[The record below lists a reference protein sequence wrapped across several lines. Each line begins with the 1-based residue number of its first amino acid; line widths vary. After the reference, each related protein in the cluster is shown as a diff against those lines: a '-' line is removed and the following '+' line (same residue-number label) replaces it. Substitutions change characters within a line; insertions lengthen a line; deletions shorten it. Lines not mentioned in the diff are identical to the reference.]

1 MMRKRLH
8 LLCVCVLLLCC
19 QAAAQSDHNFNVAK
33 YLDIFNAIYR
43 QLDINYVDSLNPEK
57 TLGTA
62 IDVTLMQLDPY
73 TEYYTEESKEDL
85 RTMTTGKYAG
95 IGASIRYSNKEQRC
109 AIAYPFQN
117 MPADRAGLRPGDVIL
132 SIDGQELLYK
142 GEGSKADFSEMVSSK
157 LRGEPGTTFELRV
170 MRGEQRKTLLFKLT
184 RENVVRPSVP
194 YSRLLPDSTG
204 FVVISQFIEGT
215 SADVRHAVIQLKKQ
229 GMKRL
234 IIDLRDNPGGL
245 VEEAVNT
252 VSLFVPRGRE
262 VVRIKGK
269 SWVSQRSYVTKLEPL
284 DKDMPLVVLVNSSSA
299 SAAEIMSGALQ
310 DYDRAVVL
318 GERTYGKGLVQ
329 QSAELPYGAVL
340 KYTVGKYYIP
350 SGRCVQAYKF
360 ENGEPIHLADSL
372 TQAFSTAAGRTVR
385 DGGGIT
391 PDLIVL
397 EDSVSQ
403 FVSSVNDTEHFL
415 DFCAHYR
422 NTHSSIAPA
431 AEFRLTEA
439 DYEAFC
445 QYMKQSNFRY
455 ERNSLKMLK
464 ALRAMVHK
472 EGLEDVVG
480 RELDTLEHAIKQD
493 NDYEFKR
500 WEKDLRILLEAA
512 IVYSY
517 YYDAGVYDYMI
528 PRFHIIQRAIEVVR
542 DSRLM
547 HKLLSGE
554 PEA

>member
-1 MMRKRLH
+1 MIKRLH
-8 LLCVCVLLLCC
+8 LFCMCVLLLCG
-19 QAAAQSDHNFNVAK
+19 QAAAQSDHNFEVAK

-43 QLDINYVDSLNPEK
+43 QLDVNYVDSLDPKK
-57 TLGTA
+57 TLGTS
-62 IDVTLMQLDPY
+62 ITVTLMQLDPY

-95 IGASIRYSNKEQRC
+95 IGASIRFSEKEQRC
-109 AIAYPFQN
+109 SISLPFQN

-132 SIDGQELLYK
+132 SIDGQDLLYK

-170 MRGEQRKTLLFKLT
+170 MRGDQRKTLLVKLT

-204 FVVISQFIEGT
+204 FVVINQFIEGT

-262 VVRIKGK
+262 VVHIKGK
-269 SWVSQRSYVTKLEPL
+269 SWASQRSFVTKLEPL

-310 DYDRAVVL
+310 DYDRAVVI

-360 ENGEPIHLADSL
+360 EDGEPIHLADSL
-372 TQAFSTAAGRTVR
+372 TKAFSTAAGRTVR

-391 PDLIVL
+391 PDLIVR
-397 EDSVSQ
+397 EDSISQ
-403 FVSSVNDTEHFL
+403 FATSVNETEQFL
-415 DFCAHYR
+415 DFCSHYR
-422 NTHSSIAPA
+422 NTHSSIGPA
-431 AEFRLTEA
+431 ADFRLTDA

-445 QYMKQSNFRY
+445 QYMKQSDFRY
-455 ERNSLKMLK
+455 ERNSLKLLE
-464 ALRAMVHK
+464 ALRAMVHR
-472 EGLEDVVG
+472 EGLENVVG
-480 RELDTLEHAIKQD
+480 RELDSLEHAIKQD

-500 WEKDLRILLEAA
+500 WESELRYLLESI
-512 IVYSY
+512 IVFY
-517 YYDAGVYDYMI
+517 YYYEPGVYDYLL
-528 PRFHIIQRAIEVVR
+528 PRTHVIQRAIEVVR
-542 DSRLM
+542 DSHLM